1 MNYNLLFDNNLN
13 FYYILIGSGI
23 ILSCSL
29 YYLFKNNNT
38 ENLNNINTEIKN
50 NQDIIDLSDEIVDAI
65 AESASEADIASD
77 YQYSLDSLSDME
89 IDTTELDLFFMPN
102 IDPEI
107 VSIHELKHFEI
118 SSLYREELEASYIT
132 DEELEEILGIFS
144 VEDLCTNDIN
154 ESILLI
160 ITNLI
165 M

>member
-29 YYLFKNNNT
+29 YYLFKINNT
-38 ENLNNINTEIKN
+38 ENLNINTETIN
-50 NQDIIDLSDEIVDAI
+50 NQDIIVISDEIIDAI
-65 AESASEADIASD
+65 ADSDFESDIASD
-77 YQYSLDSLSDME
+77 YQSSFDSQSTIE

-102 IDPEI
+102 VDID
-107 VSIHELKHFEI
+107 VFSIYELKHFEI

-132 DEELEEILGIFS
+132 DEELEDIIGIFS

-160 ITNLI
+160 ITNYIL
-165 M
+165 

>member
-1 MNYNLLFDNNLN
+1 MNYNLIFDNNFN
-13 FYYILIGSGI
+13 FYYILIGSGF

-29 YYLFKNNNT
+29 YYLFKNNNI
-38 ENLNNINTEIKN
+38 ENLNINTEIKN
-50 NQDIIDLSDEIVDAI
+50 NEDIPHISNEIIDAITDSDF
-65 AESASEADIASD
+65 ESDNASD
-77 YQYSLDSLSDME
+77 YLSPFDCESNIE
-89 IDTTELDLFFMPN
+89 IYTDELDLFFMPN
-102 IDPEI
+102 IDPNI
-107 VSIHELKHFEI
+107 CSIHELKHFEI
-118 SSLYREELEASYIT
+118 CSLYREELEASYVT